1 MLVTMKEILDRAKK
15 DNYGVTAPNV
25 QSEDTVRAVIKVAEK
40 CNSPMIIDVNAFI
53 HPDLPWFVHMIR
65 DLVEKSPVPFAIN
78 LDHGKSYEDIM
89 LGINSGFTS
98 IMVDRSSLSY
108 EDNIAQTKETV
119 KMCRPLNISVEAEL
133 GHVGQSEDYSSDVS
147 DHFTKPEEVKKFVEE
162 TGIDCLAVAIG
173 TAHGRY
179 HGTPHIDFDLLKQIT
194 DVVDIPLVL
203 HGGSGTGDENL
214 RKAVKNGI
222 QKVNLATELVV
233 AGKEELETFIQDKN
247 FDKWQLIPSFIKGYS
262 DRLEHYVNLFDQENR
277 AW

>member
-15 DNYGVTAPNV
+15 DNYGV
-25 QSEDTVRAVIKVAEK
+25 
-40 CNSPMIIDVNAFI
+40 
-53 HPDLPWFVHMIR
+53 
-65 DLVEKSPVPFAIN
+65 
-78 LDHGKSYEDIM
+78 
-89 LGINSGFTS
+89 TS

-203 HGGSGTGDENL
+203 HGGSGIPDEKVQESI
-214 RKAVKNGI
+214 RRGI
-222 QKVNLATELVV
+222 CKVNYATELRIAFTNGVNKYLAEKPDTIDPKKYNK
-233 AGKEELETFIQDKN
+233 AGMEEVKAFVKEKIRVC
-247 FDKWQLIPSFIKGYS
+247 GC
-262 DRLEHYVNLFDQENR
+262 ENK
-277 AW
+277 A

>member
-1 MLVTMKEILDRAKK
+1 MT
-15 DNYGVTAPNV
+15 
-25 QSEDTVRAVIKVAEK
+25 
-40 CNSPMIIDVNAFI
+40 
-53 HPDLPWFVHMIR
+53 
-65 DLVEKSPVPFAIN
+65 FAIN

-133 GHVGQSEDYSSDVS
+133 GHVGQGEDYSSDGS
-147 DHFTKPEEVKKFVEE
+147 DHFTKPEEAKKFVEE

-194 DVVDIPLVL
+194 NVVDIPLVL

-214 RKAVKNGI
+214 RKAVFETGRKFIYNDDFI
-222 QKVNLATELVV
+222 LYLKEENKEKPYFALKVDNTDVLV
-233 AGKEELETFIQDKN
+233 AG
-247 FDKWQLIPSFIKGYS
+247 
-262 DRLEHYVNLFDQENR
+262 ENN
-277 AW
+277 